1 MRFQLRLG
9 GLSFRG
15 SCEYTEGLADAA
27 EGVYELP
34 TAVPEGPRLASKR
47 TSKGPT
53 SRGSRWSRQD
63 KVFSSRSERLTKEK
77 VFAKRR
83 TNKETRRRYYFDIL
97 LCIFRS
103 YVVVH
108 SGHKFPKT
116 GEKSKS
122 ERNRATH
129 NNNKKRFRRKKEKKN
144 YSELHKFLN
153 IFQTRTKIRY

>member
-34 TAVPEGPRLASKR
+34 TAVPGGPRLASKR

-77 VFAKRR
+77 VFAKRDAAGQIKKR
-83 TNKETRRRYYFDIL
+83 DEDIFLIYFCVYFDHMSS
-97 LCIFRS
+97 CT
-103 YVVVH
+103 VVT
-108 SGHKFPKT
+108 SFQKR
-116 GEKSKS
+116 EKNQNLNGT
-122 ERNRATH
+122 ERPTTTT
-129 NNNKKRFRRKKEKKN
+129 KKDFEGRERKKIILSFTN
-144 YSELHKFLN
+144 F
-153 IFQTRTKIRY
+153 